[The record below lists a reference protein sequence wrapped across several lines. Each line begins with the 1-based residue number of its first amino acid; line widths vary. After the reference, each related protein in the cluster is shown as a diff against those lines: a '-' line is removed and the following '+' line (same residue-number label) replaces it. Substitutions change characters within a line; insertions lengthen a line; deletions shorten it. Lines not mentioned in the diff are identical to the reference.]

1 MSRPAHEHYD
11 VVVIGAGMS
20 GLAAGIRLAMVGKR
34 VVILER
40 HNAAGGLNS
49 FYFKEGR
56 KHDVGLHAM
65 TNYVPPGP
73 RGKGAPLTKIL
84 RQLRLTREDFDL
96 AEQNGSRIAWPGES
110 LRFTNDFAVLEGEV
124 ARAFPGEV
132 DNFRRLDAAVKAAA
146 GEAVSLEAAPKSAR
160 GVIGEFLRDAVLTD
174 MLLLPLM
181 YYGSAQEQD
190 MEWGQFC
197 IMWQALFHEG
207 FARPF
212 EGVRRIVRALTER
225 YRVEG
230 GERRMQCGVA
240 RLRVQEG
247 KVREVVLDD
256 GTMLTADVVV
266 SSAGLV
272 ETRRLCD
279 DQPADAGADVLGK
292 LSFVETIT
300 MFTGQPRELGWEET
314 IVFFNDAERL
324 TYARPEEL
332 ADWRSGVICL
342 PNNYQY
348 SGGRELA
355 EGVLRV
361 TALANYERWMALSRA
376 GEPSGYAM
384 EKEKWR
390 EVLLKE
396 ALKFLPKS
404 PEHDLRGRITGHD
417 MFTPRTVVHFTGHL
431 GGAIYGAAKKARDG
445 RTHLGNL
452 FVCGTDQGFLGITGA
467 MLSGITVANAWVLR
481 GKE

>member
-1 MSRPAHEHYD
+1 
-11 VVVIGAGMS
+11 
-20 GLAAGIRLAMVGKR
+20 
-34 VVILER
+34 
-40 HNAAGGLNS
+40 
-49 FYFKEGR
+49 
-56 KHDVGLHAM
+56 
-65 TNYVPPGP
+65 
-73 RGKGAPLTKIL
+73 
-84 RQLRLTREDFDL
+84 
-96 AEQNGSRIAWPGES
+96 
-110 LRFTNDFAVLEGEV
+110 
-124 ARAFPGEV
+124 
-132 DNFRRLDAAVKAAA
+132 
-146 GEAVSLEAAPKSAR
+146 
-160 GVIGEFLRDAVLTD
+160 
-174 MLLLPLM
+174 
-181 YYGSAQEQD
+181 
-190 MEWGQFC
+190 
-197 IMWQALFHEG
+197 MWQALFHEG

-240 RLRVQEG
+240 RLRVKDER
-247 KVREVVLDD
+247 VREVVLDD
-256 GTMLTADVVV
+256 GTVLTADVVV

-279 DQPADAGADVLGK
+279 DQPADAGAEVLGR

-300 MFTGQPRELGWEET
+300 MFAGQPRELGWEET

-355 EGVLRV
+355 EGILRV

-404 PEHDLRGRITGHD
+404 GPSTSSGQAPSTDSTSSPQASSGRSFHDRITGHD

-431 GGAIYGAAKKARDG
+431 GGAIYGASRKARDG

-481 GKE
+481 GNGKE

>member
-1 MSRPAHEHYD
+1 
-11 VVVIGAGMS
+11 
-20 GLAAGIRLAMVGKR
+20 
-34 VVILER
+34 
-40 HNAAGGLNS
+40 
-49 FYFKEGR
+49 
-56 KHDVGLHAM
+56 
-65 TNYVPPGP
+65 
-73 RGKGAPLTKIL
+73 
-84 RQLRLTREDFDL
+84 
-96 AEQNGSRIAWPGES
+96 
-110 LRFTNDFAVLEGEV
+110 
-124 ARAFPGEV
+124 
-132 DNFRRLDAAVKAAA
+132 LDAAVKAAA
-146 GEAVSLEAAPKSAR
+146 GEAVSLEASPKSAR
-160 GVIGEFLRDAVLTD
+160 AVMGEFLRDEVLTD

-181 YYGSAQEQD
+181 YYGSAQERD

-212 EGVRRIVRALTER
+212 EGVRRIVRALTEK
-225 YRVEG
+225 YREAG

-240 RLRVQEG
+240 RLRVKEG
-247 KVREVVLDD
+247 RVREILLDD
-256 GTMLTADVVV
+256 GAVLTADVVV

-279 DQPADAGADVLGK
+279 DQPADAGAEVLGK

-300 MFTGQPRELGWEET
+300 LFAGQPRELGWEET

-324 TYARPEEL
+324 TYARPEGL
-332 ADWRSGVICL
+332 VDPRSGVICL

-355 EGVLRV
+355 EGILRV

-376 GEPSGYAM
+376 GEAAEAYAV
-384 EKEKWR
+384 EKWKWR
-390 EVLLKE
+390 EVLLGE

-404 PEHDLRGRITGHD
+404 PEHDLRSRITGHD

-431 GGAIYGAAKKARDG
+431 GGAIYGASRKARDG
-445 RTHLGNL
+445 RTHLENL

-481 GKE
+481 ERGKE